1 MSNQQTEKIK
11 VLVIGAG
18 PAGMMAAGAAAENG
32 ADVVIVEKN
41 QRVGRKLAITGK
53 GRCNITNFCDNE
65 TFIAHVT
72 ANPRFLYSAIN
83 RFSCYDTV
91 AFFEDRGLATTVERG
106 NRVFPVSDKAQD
118 VVDTLY
124 EYLTELGIQIVHQ
137 EVKGILIENGSV
149 KGVRLQDRDLLADKV
164 IVTCGGM
171 SYRATG
177 STGDGYTFAKSAGHT
192 ITPLLPSL
200 VPLTAEDE
208 DIPELQGL
216 SLKNVRLSV
225 IDNTTDKEV
234 YSDMGEMLF
243 THFGISGPL
252 VLSASAHMRAMSPG
266 RYTAYIDLKPAL
278 DDFTLDKR
286 ILRDFAEFANK
297 DIINSL
303 GKLLPKKLIP
313 IIIDRAGIAQH
324 TKCNTVTASQ
334 RQSLLSQIKHF
345 SVKIHAFR
353 PINEAIVTHGG
364 VDVKDIDPR
373 SMESKLISGLYF
385 AGEVL
390 DLDAYTGGF
399 NLQIAYCTGR
409 LAGESAAQN

>member
-1 MSNQQTEKIK
+1 MSLNPTSPK

-18 PAGMMAAGAAAENG
+18 PAGMMAAGAAAEQG
-32 ADVVIVEKN
+32 AETILLEKN

-53 GRCNITNFCDNE
+53 GRCNITNFCDND
-65 TFIAHVT
+65 TFIAHLT
-72 ANPRFLYSAIN
+72 ANPRFMYSAVN

-91 AFFEDRGLATTVERG
+91 AFFEERGLATKVERG
-106 NRVFPVSDKAQD
+106 NRVFPESDKAMD

-124 EYLTELGIQIVHQ
+124 DYVIGQGVQLIHQ
-137 EVKGILIENGSV
+137 EVKGLLIDNGYV
-149 KGVRLQDRDLLADKV
+149 KGVRLNDGEILADAV

-177 STGDGYTFAKSAGHT
+177 STGDGYTFAKAAGHT

-200 VPLTAEDE
+200 VPLVSSDT
-208 DIPELQGL
+208 DISALQGL
-216 SLKNVRLSV
+216 SLKNVCLSV
-225 IDNTTDKEV
+225 TDNRTDKEV
-234 YSDMGEMLF
+234 FSEMGEMLF

-252 VLSASAHMRAMSPG
+252 VLSASAHMRDMSPG
-266 RYTAYIDLKPAL
+266 RYSAYIDMKPAL
-278 DDFTLDKR
+278 DHDTLDKR
-286 ILRDFAEFANK
+286 ILRDLSEFANK

-313 IIIDRAGIAQH
+313 VIVDRANIPPH
-324 TKCNTVTASQ
+324 TKCNTLTAEQ
-334 RQSLLSQIKHF
+334 RRSLLTQIKRFCVH
-345 SVKIHAFR
+345 IQAFR

-364 VDVKDIDPR
+364 VDVRDIDPR
-373 SMESKLISGLYF
+373 TMESKLIKNLYF

-399 NLQIAYCTGR
+399 NLQIAYSTGR
-409 LAGESAAQN
+409 LAGESAAH